1 VDRSLVAAAEAVL
14 LGYLLGS
21 ILPAYLVARARGI
34 EIRTLGSGNPGI
46 TNVAETMGYAVAALI
61 APYDVLKAP
70 IAMVAALA
78 LGVSPP
84 LAYLAGAA
92 AFLGHRAPFY
102 LRFRGG
108 EGIAPLVG
116 IAFFSLAMLVRR
128 DPGFWILLAP
138 LLAAMALA
146 FFTRMRQKPSWLFVF
161 GFLPLLVNAA
171 LLDQGIDVHTAVLLV
186 IGVYVV
192 GHRIWQLLEP
202 KLAVMPDSERKL
214 LRRKWLR
221 PLAVAFPLGALW
233 AWTPTLI
240 VLGLTLAV
248 FAVSE
253 ALRFRA
259 RYHRFPLPYRQSE
272 RERIS
277 SMVMFLLG
285 AFVTLAFFPTEIASL
300 AVLFLIF
307 GDLLAW
313 CIGQTV
319 GGPGFL
325 DKTWAGTAACLIA
338 CVTLVSLYSA
348 FGLVSLPVGLFGA
361 VCATAVAAAPI
372 HDDNFVVPV
381 SSAIAMALV

>member
-1 VDRSLVAAAEAVL
+1 MDPSLVAAAEAVL

-21 ILPAYLVARARGI
+21 VLPAYLVARARGVDI
-34 EIRTLGSGNPGI
+34 LTTGTGNPGI
-46 TNVAETMGYAVAALI
+46 SNLADTMGYGVAALA

-70 IAMVAALA
+70 LAMVAALA
-78 LGVSPP
+78 LGVSAPV
-84 LAYLAGAA
+84 AYLAGAA
-92 AFLGHRAPFY
+92 AFVGHRAPFY

-116 IAFFSLAMLVRR
+116 IAFFSMGMLVYG
-128 DPGFWILLAP
+128 DPEFGAVLAP
-138 LLAAMALA
+138 LFAAMALA
-146 FFTRMRQKPSWLFVF
+146 FFTRMRRKPSWLFVF
-161 GFLPLLVNAA
+161 LFLPLLVNAA
-171 LLDQGIDVHTAVLLV
+171 LLDQGLDVHTGALLV
-186 IGVYVV
+186 VGLYIV
-192 GHRIWQLLEP
+192 GHRILQLLEP
-202 KLAVMPDSERKL
+202 KLEAMPASERAL

-221 PLAVAFPLGALW
+221 PLAIAFPLGVLW
-233 AWTPTLI
+233 ARGPTLA
-240 VLGLTLAV
+240 VLGATLAV

-285 AFVTLAFFPTEIASL
+285 AFVTLTFFPTGIASL

-325 DKTWAGTAACLIA
+325 DKTWAGTGACLLT
-338 CVTLVSLYSA
+338 CLTLVSLYSSL
-348 FGLVSLPVGLFGA
+348 GLISLPVGVLGA
-361 VCATAVAAAPI
+361 VCATALEAAPI
-372 HDDNFVVPV
+372 QDDNFVMPV